1 MPGLF
6 EVGVA
11 YVLLILTAAL
21 SWVRNFQLEKD
32 FLWAGLR
39 MGIQLLLLGLILQ
52 WIIENPNPI
61 VIIFTAIVMTFN
73 AALHSTSRVNRRY
86 PGLIIQN
93 LLTTF
98 LAVWPLSFMGLWL
111 LSSHDKLDP
120 AVVLPLLG
128 MILGNALNGITLGLD
143 HFTASLED
151 KRDWIL
157 SLVALGATPSEA
169 THRIHRQALR
179 HALTPILNSMLACG
193 IISIPGMMTGQVL
206 AGVPPLKAATYQIV
220 LMILISCGGFLG
232 ALIGLK
238 LCEKKHFDHRGAP
251 C

>member
-1 MPGLF
+1 
-6 EVGVA
+6 
-11 YVLLILTAAL
+11 
-21 SWVRNFQLEKD
+21 
-32 FLWAGLR
+32 
-39 MGIQLLLLGLILQ
+39 
-52 WIIENPNPI
+52 
-61 VIIFTAIVMTFN
+61 
-73 AALHSTSRVNRRY
+73 
-86 PGLIIQN
+86 
-93 LLTTF
+93 
-98 LAVWPLSFMGLWL
+98 MGLWL